1 MVRFT
6 RAQRTGVAILALL
19 VATVTSA
26 AAACAS
32 DAPDAPSA
40 SGPTSTASVTGSA
53 KAPANWTT
61 YHFGQKRHGYDATAA
76 TASGDLSTSWTRA
89 LDGAV
94 YAEPLVIDGTVIVA
108 TENDSVYGLSLSGAV
123 KWRRH
128 VGSPVPL
135 SDLPCGNIDPL
146 GMTGT
151 PIYDAGTGLVYVAA
165 ELNDPIRHRLYAV
178 DPVSGKVAWSRN
190 LDTKDMVVETHQQRA
205 ALAISRG
212 RVWVAFGGLAGDCGL
227 YHGMVIGNRLDGTG
241 RPSVYQQPS
250 EREAGIWAPSGPA
263 VDEAGDLYV
272 AVGNGASFEP
282 PYDDSD
288 SVTKLDG
295 NQKVDLFAP
304 TNWGEENEQDL
315 DLGSTGPMLFNALGQ
330 DWVFGI
336 GKAGDGYLLHQNDL
350 GGIGGEAA
358 SIHNCKSWG
367 GMAFRAATLYI
378 PCLGGLAAYNVVQGP
393 ALTRLWAN
401 SDVQYGAA
409 PVLGGGAVWAVYD
422 NTLFQLNPADG
433 MEVASIGLGAT
444 TPHFATPTLH
454 GSLVLVG
461 TVDGITAVSTS

>member
-1 MVRFT
+1 MVRST
-6 RAQRTGVAILALL
+6 PAQRTGVAVLAMVIGALS
-19 VATVTSA
+19 SA

-32 DAPDAPSA
+32 NAPDAGRPPA
-40 SGPTSTASVTGSA
+40 QTTTGPT

-76 TASGDLSTSWTRA
+76 TASGDLNTAWTRA

-94 YAEPLVIDGTVIVA
+94 YAEPLVIDGTIIVA

-128 VGSPVPL
+128 VGTPVPL
-135 SDLPCGNIDPL
+135 SKLPCGNIDPL

-165 ELNDPIRHRLYAV
+165 ELDNPIRHQLYAV
-178 DPVSGKVAWSRN
+178 NPTTGHVAWSRS

-205 ALAISRG
+205 ALAIARG
-212 RVWVAFGGLAGDCGL
+212 RVWVSFGGLAGDCGL

-263 VDEAGDLYV
+263 VDEAGNLYV

-288 SVTKLDG
+288 SITKLDG
-295 NQKVDLFAP
+295 NQKIDLFAP
-304 TNWGEENEQDL
+304 TEWGEENRQDL
-315 DLGSTGPMLFNALGQ
+315 DLGSTGPMLFNALGE
-330 DWVFGI
+330 DWAFGI
-336 GKAGDGYLLHQNDL
+336 GKAGDGYLLHQDDL

-358 SIHNCKSWG
+358 SIANCKSWG
-367 GMAFRAATLYI
+367 GMAFRNATLYI
-378 PCLGGLAAYNVVQGP
+378 PCLGGLAAYKVVQGP

-422 NTLFQLNPADG
+422 NTLFQLDPADG
-433 MEVASIGLGAT
+433 SEVASIGLGAT

-461 TVDGITAVSTS
+461 TVNGVTAIRTR

>member
-1 MVRFT
+1 MNRFT
-6 RAQRTGVAILALL
+6 RAQRAGAAAFALL
-19 VATVTSA
+19 AGTMASA

-32 DAPDAPSA
+32 APPDVAQV
-40 SGPTSTASVTGSA
+40 STQ
-53 KAPANWTT
+53 APADWTT

-76 TASGDLSTSWTRA
+76 TASGHLDTAWTRA

-94 YAEPLVIDGTVIVA
+94 YAEPLVIGSTVIVV

-128 VGSPVPL
+128 VGTPVPL
-135 SDLPCGNIDPL
+135 SELPCGNIDPL

-165 ELNDPIRHRLYAV
+165 ELANPIRHTLYAV
-178 DPVSGKVAWSRN
+178 NPVSGKVAWSRG

-205 ALAISRG
+205 ALAIAHG

-241 RPSVYQQPS
+241 KPSVYQQPS
-250 EREAGIWAPSGPA
+250 AREAGIWAPSGPA
-263 VDEAGDLYV
+263 VDEAGNLYV
-272 AVGNGASFEP
+272 AVGNGAAVAP

-288 SVTKLDG
+288 SITKLDG
-295 NQKVDLFAP
+295 NTKVDLFAP
-304 TNWGEENEQDL
+304 TNWAQENAQDL
-315 DLGSTGPMLFNALGQ
+315 DLGSTGPQLFSALGH
-330 DWVFGI
+330 DWAFGI
-336 GKAGDGYLLHQNDL
+336 GKAGDGYLLHQDDL

-358 SIHNCKSWG
+358 SIYNCKSWG
-367 GMAFRAATLYI
+367 GMAFRSATLYI
-378 PCLGGLAAYNVVQGP
+378 PCLDGLSAYKLTSGP
-393 ALTRLWAN
+393 TLTRVWQNTA
-401 SDVQYGAA
+401 VQYGAA
-409 PVLGGGAVWAVYD
+409 PVIGGGAIWAVYD
-422 NTLFQLNPADG
+422 NALFQLDPADG
-433 MEVASIGLGAT
+433 TTVTSIGLGAI

-461 TVDGITAVSTS
+461 TVDGVTAVSTS